1 MINLRQH
8 VRNLLD
14 APRKLSLIVIPFK
27 KLEKLNIT
35 AQAVDVSE
43 GGMGINTDRALD
55 PGFVVLRNGV
65 GTFNNGV
72 LLWSKSLNDR
82 TYRAGI
88 QYVPLIEKYTPSGSK
103 HGPTDAPI
111 PALSDPETERM
122 NRFATAV
129 FMHTTRGIMVAD
141 ADGRVQSVNDAF
153 VKITGYGAAETIGK
167 DLPIFKTDVQNDAFH
182 AHMQYLLRQ
191 KGVWSGIYWNRR
203 KNGEV
208 YPQETTINAIK
219 NDAGKIVQYCSIFS
233 DVTEHYQAEERLRLL
248 STTDGLTNLANR
260 RSFDESMKMEW
271 RRARRFGY
279 SLAVIMVDIDN
290 FKKYN
295 DTYGHLEGDK
305 CLKMVG
311 GALKHAVHRAGDLA
325 ARYGGEEFVLLMPM
339 TVEREALK
347 IADDLRQHIEALKIP
362 HQCNAPYN
370 VVTISMG
377 VAALVPLADMF
388 QNDLIDMADKALY
401 RAKESGKNCV
411 TCLEDEKSVTGK
423 PDSM

>member
-1 MINLRQH
+1 
-8 VRNLLD
+8 
-14 APRKLSLIVIPFK
+14 LIVIPFE

-43 GGMGINTDRALD
+43 GGVGINTDRALD

-65 GTFNNGV
+65 GTYNNGV
-72 LLWSKSLNDR
+72 ILWSKSLNDR

-88 QYVPLIEKYTPSGSK
+88 QYVPLNEKNTPSGSR
-103 HGPTDAPI
+103 HEPADASI
-111 PALSDPETERM
+111 PALSDPETERTH
-122 NRFATAV
+122 RLATAV

-141 ADGRVQSVNDAF
+141 AAGRVQSVNNAF
-153 VKITGYGAAETIGK
+153 VKITGFGAAETLGK
-167 DLPIFKTDVQNDAFH
+167 NLPLFKTDVQNDAFH
-182 AHMQYLLRQ
+182 AHMQYVLRA
-191 KGVWSGIYWNRR
+191 KGAWSGIYWNRR

-219 NDAGKIVQYCSIFS
+219 NDVGEIVQYCSIFS

-248 STTDGLTNLANR
+248 SSTDGLTNLANR
-260 RSFDESMKMEW
+260 RSFDESMETEW

-279 SLAVIMVDIDN
+279 SLAIIMADIDN

-295 DTYGHLEGDK
+295 DTYGHVEGDG

-311 GALKHAVHRAGDLA
+311 GAVKHAIHRAGDLA
-325 ARYGGEEFVLLMPM
+325 ARYGGEEFVILMPM

-347 IADDLRQHIEALKIP
+347 IAESIREHINGLQIP
-362 HQCNAPYN
+362 HLRNDAYRH
-370 VVTISMG
+370 VTISLG
-377 VAALVPLADMF
+377 VAALIPQHNMKSH
-388 QNDLIDMADKALY
+388 DLIAMADKALY

-411 TCLEDEKSVTGK
+411 VCLEPDKSVPGT
-423 PDSM
+423 PERV